1 MRGGDTITF
10 SATAPNCPGMVWAMV
25 RGART
30 MTCSATVLERRPDH
44 MAVAV
49 DALDSSARQR
59 RGGEKAEG
67 GRQNGRTN
75 AHDKLPAAAKG
86 VAMPRCGAI
95 CDEGTAL

>member
-1 MRGGDTITF
+1 
-10 SATAPNCPGMVWAMV
+10 
-25 RGART
+25 
-30 MTCSATVLERRPDH
+30 

-59 RGGEKAEG
+59 RGCEKAEG

-75 AHDKLPAAAKG
+75 AHDKLPAPAKG

-95 CDEGTAL
+95 CE